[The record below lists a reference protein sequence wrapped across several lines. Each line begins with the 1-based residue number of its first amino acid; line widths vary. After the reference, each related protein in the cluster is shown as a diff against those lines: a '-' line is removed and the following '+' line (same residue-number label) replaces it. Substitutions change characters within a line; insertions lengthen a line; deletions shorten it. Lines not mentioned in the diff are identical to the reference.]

1 MPSFFS
7 RLKGKDGPAKVKK
20 GAQQPII
27 SEPPKPRWEDAYTR
41 KTVDAHEVQELLRG
55 CTIEL
60 KSRGTDYRYLPVV
73 RHAIFHS

>member
-20 GAQQPII
+20 GAQQVPI

-41 KTVDAHEVQELLRG
+41 KTVDAQEVQELLRG

-60 KSRGTDYRYLPVV
+60 KSRGTDYR
-73 RHAIFHS
+73 